1 VEVDQYPEGAIERI
15 QLESNAREGAKAVSI
30 LVEGC
35 VETIDECL
43 NAKRGGARRLELCD
57 RLDVGGT
64 TPSAALIDEVHARV
78 GLPIMAMV
86 RPRGGSFVHTASELD
101 QMRRDL
107 DMVLTK
113 DVAGVVIGVL
123 DDNNRVDTRRMSEF
137 VRLAGDT
144 PVTFHKAFDLIDDLP
159 AALNDLIAC
168 GVKRLLTSGGAPTA
182 AEGIDALAM
191 LVERSAGRVEIMA
204 GGKVR
209 GSNVRA
215 IVDGAGVKEVHART
229 GPDDSQIRAIV
240 DAIGSSHGLTA
251 LPTFSRH

>member
-1 VEVDQYPEGAIERI
+1 
-15 QLESNAREGAKAVSI
+15 VSV

-35 VETIDECL
+35 VETLEECL
-43 NAKRGGARRLELCD
+43 AAKHGGARRLELCD

-64 TPSAALIDEVHARV
+64 TPSASLIASVQSAV

-107 DMVLTK
+107 DMVLSK
-113 DVAGVVIGVL
+113 HVDGVVIGIL
-123 DDNNRVDTRRMSEF
+123 DDKNRVDTKRTAELVRR
-137 VRLAGDT
+137 AGDT
-144 PVTFHKAFDLIDDLP
+144 PVTYHKAFDVIADLPPALDDLM
-159 AALNDLIAC
+159 AC
-168 GVKRLLTSGGAPTA
+168 GIKRLLTSGGKPTA
-182 AEGIDALAM
+182 AEGIEVLAM
-191 LVERSAGRVEIMA
+191 LVERSAGRIEIMA

-215 IVDGAGVKEVHART
+215 IVDGAGLREVHART

-240 DAIGSSHGLTA
+240 EA
-251 LPTFSRH
+251 LP

>member
-1 VEVDQYPEGAIERI
+1 M
-15 QLESNAREGAKAVSI
+15 SI

-35 VETIDECL
+35 VETLQECID
-43 NAKRGGARRLELCD
+43 AKRGGARRLELCD

-64 TPSAALIDEVHARV
+64 TPSAALIELVRANV

-107 DMVLTK
+107 DAVLSK
-113 DVAGVVIGVL
+113 NVDGVVIGFL
-123 DDNNRVDTRRMSEF
+123 DEKNRVDTKRTAEF
-137 VRLAGDT
+137 VRLAGGT
-144 PVTFHKAFDLIDDLP
+144 PVTFHKAFDVIEDISAALDDL
-159 AALNDLIAC
+159 LAC
-168 GVKRLLTSGGAPTA
+168 GIKRLLTSGGKPTA
-182 AEGIDALAM
+182 AEGIDELAM
-191 LVERSAGRVEIMA
+191 LVERSAGRIEIMA

-215 IVDGAGVKEVHART
+215 IVDGSGLREVHARV

-240 DAIGSSHGLTA
+240 DALNSS
-251 LPTFSRH
+251 S

>member
-1 VEVDQYPEGAIERI
+1 
-15 QLESNAREGAKAVSI
+15 VSV

-35 VETIDECL
+35 VETLDECI

-64 TPSAALIDEVHARV
+64 TPSASVIDAVQAKV

-101 QMRRDL
+101 GMRRDL
-107 DMVLTK
+107 DMVLSK
-113 DVAGVVIGVL
+113 NVAGVVVGIL
-123 DDNNRVDTRRMSEF
+123 DDKNRVDTKRMSEF
-137 VRLAGDT
+137 VRLAGNT
-144 PVTFHKAFDLIDDLP
+144 PVTFHKAFDVIQDLP
-159 AALNDLIAC
+159 AALDDLIAC

-215 IVDGAGVKEVHART
+215 IVEGAGLNEVHART

-240 DAIGSSHGLTA
+240 EA
-251 LPTFSRH
+251 LL

>member
-1 VEVDQYPEGAIERI
+1 MSVLI
-15 QLESNAREGAKAVSI
+15 
-30 LVEGC
+30 EGC
-35 VETIDECL
+35 VETLEECL

-64 TPSAALIDEVHARV
+64 SPGGPLIDAVKTNV

-107 DMVLTK
+107 DMVLSK
-113 DVAGVVIGVL
+113 NVAGVVIGIL
-123 DDNNRVDTRRMSEF
+123 DEKSRVDTKRTAEF

-144 PVTFHKAFDLIDDLP
+144 PVTFHKAFDVIEDLP
-159 AALNDLIAC
+159 AALDDLMAC
-168 GVKRLLTSGGAPTA
+168 GIKRLLTSGGKPTA

-215 IVDGAGVKEVHART
+215 IVEGSGLREVHARV
-229 GPDDSQIRAIV
+229 GPDETQIRSIV
-240 DAIGSSHGLTA
+240 DALG
-251 LPTFSRH
+251 PMPSREA

>member
-1 VEVDQYPEGAIERI
+1 
-15 QLESNAREGAKAVSI
+15 VSV

-35 VETIDECL
+35 VETLDECL
-43 NAKRGGARRLELCD
+43 NAKRGGAQRLELCD

-64 TPSAALIDEVHARV
+64 TPSEALIEKVQMKV

-107 DMVLTK
+107 DLVLSK
-113 DVAGVVIGVL
+113 NVAGVVIGIL
-123 DDNNRVDTRRMSEF
+123 DEKHRVDTKRMSEF
-137 VRLAGDT
+137 VRLAGET
-144 PVTFHKAFDLIDDLP
+144 PVTFHKAFDVIDDLP
-159 AALNDLIAC
+159 AALDDLIAC

-215 IVDGAGVKEVHART
+215 IVEGAGLKEVHART

-240 DAIGSSHGLTA
+240 DAINSPQRSG
-251 LPTFSRH
+251 

>member
-1 VEVDQYPEGAIERI
+1 M
-15 QLESNAREGAKAVSI
+15 SI

-35 VETIDECL
+35 VETLEECL
-43 NAKRGGARRLELCD
+43 AAKRGGARRLELCD

-64 TPSAALIDEVHARV
+64 TPSASLIESVQSRV

-107 DMVLTK
+107 DMVLAK
-113 DVAGVVIGVL
+113 SVDGVVIGIL
-123 DDNNRVDTRRMSEF
+123 DDKNRVDTKRTAEF

-144 PVTFHKAFDLIDDLP
+144 PVTFHKAFDVIENLSAALDDLM
-159 AALNDLIAC
+159 AC
-168 GVKRLLTSGGAPTA
+168 GIKRLLTSGGKPTA
-182 AEGIDALAM
+182 AEGIDVLAM

-204 GGKVR
+204 GGRVR
-209 GSNVRA
+209 GSNVRS
-215 IVDGAGVKEVHART
+215 IVDGARLKEVHART

-240 DAIGSSHGLTA
+240 EALT
-251 LPTFSRH
+251 